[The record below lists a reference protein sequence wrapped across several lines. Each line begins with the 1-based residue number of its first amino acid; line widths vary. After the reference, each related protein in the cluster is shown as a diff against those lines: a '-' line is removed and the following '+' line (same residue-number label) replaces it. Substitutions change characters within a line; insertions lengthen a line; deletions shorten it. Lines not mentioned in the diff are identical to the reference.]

1 MPPSIPLSSSPS
13 TTSSP
18 VDFQQQQT
26 KNLRRHRNDRDPT
39 NKAAVSAP
47 SSTRISS
54 RSSIDGRRN
63 RRSNTSD
70 NSNYERRRRFRTT
83 SAHHGT
89 MSSTSSYP
97 FTSSAGRETNLNINK
112 EINYIRRGGG
122 TKEEEREGEDQNRND
137 GATTTGN
144 ANGSTNTGTAMMS
157 SPYGGYGLAGMGGMS
172 MMPPIS
178 PMMMGGFGGVVGG
191 PLSGLYQA
199 LYGLQNVVFSISQ
212 AVHLVGMNQQALQQA
227 WESLSQMVD
236 HAVSTFNEMRALEAK
251 GQEAESEEDKQR
263 RKRLKALRYALVFG
277 GSWLAYKLVRHLLFQ
292 KRRNRHYPNSHMLH
306 SSSSYPY
313 DAASTSR
320 AIMPSGYGMGPGSYG
335 SGMYGNGYGGFS
347 GGMY

>member
-1 MPPSIPLSSSPS
+1 MSAPRSIRS
-13 TTSSP
+13 TT
-18 VDFQQQQT
+18 
-26 KNLRRHRNDRDPT
+26 
-39 NKAAVSAP
+39 
-47 SSTRISS
+47 
-54 RSSIDGRRN
+54 SSIDGRRYN
-63 RRSNTSD
+63 RRSNNTST
-70 NSNYERRRRFRTT
+70 NNNYERRRRFRTT
-83 SAHHGT
+83 SA
-89 MSSTSSYP
+89 SSTDI
-97 FTSSAGRETNLNINK
+97 ETNLNTNE
-112 EINYIRRGGG
+112 EINYIHRGRGGG
-122 TKEEEREGEDQNRND
+122 GRTAEEEEREGQNRKD
-137 GATTTGN
+137 GSTTTGI
-144 ANGSTNTGTAMMS
+144 ANGNTNTPYDTNDHTAMSSTNLGTAMMS

-251 GQEAESEEDKQR
+251 GRETESEEDKQR

-277 GSWLAYKLVRHLLFQ
+277 GSWLAYKLARHLLFQ

-320 AIMPSGYGMGPGSYG
+320 AIMPSTYNNGYGMGPGSF
-335 SGMYGNGYGGFS
+335 GMYGNGYGGFS